1 MSTLAAN
8 VPVVPC
14 KWETI
19 FNAWLHSLLTTELRG
34 HSVEPLV
41 DESQVSLPAAT
52 AAGSVIQVHLLRGW
66 MRKGLLQKSIVLSEQ
81 YFGAELHQSIA
92 VSESDSEEKPLRYGL
107 REVYNMWSPCQT
119 ELLGL
124 DFWSYPGSV

>member
-14 KWETI
+14 KWKTI
-19 FNAWLHSLLTTELRG
+19 FNAWLHSLFV
-34 HSVEPLV
+34 HNSSVEPLV

-52 AAGSVIQVHLLRGW
+52 AAGSVTQVHLLRGW
-66 MRKGLLQKSIVLSEQ
+66 MREGLLQKSIVLSEQ
-81 YFGAELHQSIA
+81 YFGAELHQLIA
-92 VSESDSEEKPLRYGL
+92 VSESDSEEKPLRYGC
-107 REVYNMWSPCQT
+107 REIYNMWSPCQT